1 MQVNLRVSPRVLLVL
16 VSVRVFVSVSVVSVS
31 VSVCCTAHRYRSHR
45 RAAWPCHRLSSVL
58 IMTSRCAGR
67 CLSLSMSILTVCLR
81 RSGTGRWMG
90 EVTTRVLVCMLLQI
104 VFCRDQVLCVCISLL
119 CVCVCARMPR
129 CFPRG
134 HRRSIASTQ
143 LRRCVTRQ
151 RVRCSP
157 LKLTASTGAVCPF
170 ALLRVREFSTCVCVC
185 VCFHRKEYINKCV
198 IICV

>member
-90 EVTTRVLVCMLLQI
+90 EVTTRVWVCMLLQI
-104 VFCRDQVLCVCISLL
+104 VFCRDQVLCVCVRVHLTAVCLRVCANAKVLPTRAQTFNSQHAATALRDPTTGSLL
-119 CVCVCARMPR
+119 SSQADRIYWGGMSVCL
-129 CFPRG
+129 
-134 HRRSIASTQ
+134 IAST
-143 LRRCVTRQ
+143 
-151 RVRCSP
+151 RV
-157 LKLTASTGAVCPF
+157 LYM
-170 ALLRVREFSTCVCVC
+170 CVCVC
-185 VCFHRKEYINKCV
+185 VFSS
-198 IICV
+198 